1 MKETG
6 IVRRIDELGRV
17 VIPKEIRKTLRF
29 KEGDP
34 LEIFTDNDCLVF
46 QKYSALATLN
56 EVAENLVKSI
66 FEYTNKNIVVTDL
79 DKVVSVKGKAVKDIC
94 EKQISHELE
103 TILKERKSRVFNV
116 SQGEQPL
123 NLIRDEKTDCYSQ
136 LIVPILAGGDI
147 FGGLILM
154 CCDKNEEIDAFDTR
168 LMQFCGDYLATELE

>member
-34 LEIFTDNDCLVF
+34 LEIFTDNDSLIF
-46 QKYSALATLN
+46 QKYSALATLKDS
-56 EVAENLVKSI
+56 AENLVKSL
-66 FEYTNKNIVVTDL
+66 FEYTNKNVVVTDL

-94 EKQISHELE
+94 DKEISSELE
-103 TILKERKSRVFNV
+103 TVLKERKSRVFNAN
-116 SQGEQPL
+116 QGEQTV
-123 NLIRDEKTDCYSQ
+123 NLIKDEKTDCCSQ
-136 LIVPILAGGDI
+136 LIVPILVGGDI

-154 CCDKNEEIDAFDTR
+154 GCDKNDEIDAFDTR